1 MSESS
6 DSPVIPSSSEV
17 GAEPDPWFTRRREV
31 PSHSPHFLELVNA
44 ARAVQDSITG
54 SNPPDDVVLAAV
66 RLLEDVRALLDP
78 WQVPERDAPAGK
90 LRDAP
95 GRAQPVLLP
104 FEIDEETSDS
114 VRGRVRFSRAHLGG
128 NGAAHGGTVPLLFDE
143 VLGRLANSAGRQVAR
158 TAYLKVDYRNVT
170 PIDVDLEIEAH
181 VNSEHGRKRLVTGS
195 LRQDD
200 QVLAEAEGLFVI
212 LRPGQP

>member
-31 PSHSPHFLELVNA
+31 PSHSPHFLELVDA

-78 WQVPERDAPAGK
+78 WHLTPSSGG
-90 LRDAP
+90 
-95 GRAQPVLLP
+95 GRTTLKFLFGFNYALEQ
-104 FEIDEETSDS
+104 S
-114 VRGRVRFSRAHLGG
+114 GR
-128 NGAAHGGTVPLLFDE
+128 
-143 VLGRLANSAGRQVAR
+143 
-158 TAYLKVDYRNVT
+158 
-170 PIDVDLEIEAH
+170 
-181 VNSEHGRKRLVTGS
+181 
-195 LRQDD
+195 
-200 QVLAEAEGLFVI
+200 
-212 LRPGQP
+212 